1 MTVQFVDIPFGLERV
16 SRREKIVY
24 TSVTYRNS
32 LYFGDLRHIVLI
44 VDTVAQDI
52 AEVPQSP
59 L

>member
-1 MTVQFVDIPFGLERV
+1 MA
-16 SRREKIVY
+16 
-24 TSVTYRNS
+24 TYRYS
-32 LYFGDLRHIVLI
+32 LYFGDLRDIVLI